1 MIYNNIAIIAFSL
14 TLHVEAS
21 LFSPLPH
28 ESSIL
33 SVLFSI
39 TEIVY
44 SLLLISGKRLFK
56 LFFLYSKLAVCL
68 LQLTVYAFN
77 KHLSNSKHEANVT
90 IVLLR
95 SRTDLLNFGSRQQL
109 RYNYVVLTRIKRFCG
124 VTTYNNKGQKHFME
138 LRPR

>member
-1 MIYNNIAIIAFSL
+1 MGKR
-14 TLHVEAS
+14 

-56 LFFLYSKLAVCL
+56 LFFLYPKLAVCL

-77 KHLSNSKHEANVT
+77 KHLSNSKRVT
-90 IVLLR
+90 IALLR

-109 RYNYVVLTRIKRFCG
+109 RYNYVVLTRIKRFCS
-124 VTTYNNKGQKHFME
+124 VTTYNNKGQIARQTLYGIAASINSKCAYF
-138 LRPR
+138 P